1 MTVIM
6 IGGILFMA
14 TTVAGLLMF
23 YQIQSSTSF
32 EESTKA
38 LYAADAGLDAA
49 VYYYFYEF
57 DFGQECYPNACN
69 IPPSEMPTFA
79 NGAEITRAEILT
91 PPPSSGEP
99 IAITVRGESGRTAR
113 LLQIT
118 FSSSL

>member
-6 IGGILFMA
+6 IGGMLFMA

-38 LYAADAGLDAA
+38 FYAADAGLEAA
-49 VYYYFYEF
+49 IYYYFY
-57 DFGQECYPNACN
+57 DFAGDGCYPNPCN
-69 IPPSEMPTFA
+69 VPPSALPDFS
-79 NGAEITRAEILT
+79 NGTEITRAEILI
-91 PPPSSGEP
+91 PPPSSGNP
-99 IAITVRGESGRTAR
+99 VTITARGESGRTAR